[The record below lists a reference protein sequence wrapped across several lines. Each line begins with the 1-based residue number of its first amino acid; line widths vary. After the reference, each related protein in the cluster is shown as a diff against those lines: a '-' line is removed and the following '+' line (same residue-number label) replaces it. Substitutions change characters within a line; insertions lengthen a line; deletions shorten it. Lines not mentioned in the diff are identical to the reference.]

1 MQDVNVV
8 IIFDSRDEEKEKL
21 ALAAAVGAVQGRA
34 NIRLRR
40 QPGTPEEEAKMEYV
54 EPREA
59 DAAWADAVISGVAAG
74 CGFEALEAFSR
85 GTLVGKVGAALTFET
100 GNASIYAAMCGAGFI
115 TLPVLP
121 QGGDERERAR
131 LHGRRVAEAARALR
145 TAGRV

>member
-8 IIFDSRDEEKEKL
+8 IVFDSRDEKKEKL

-59 DAAWADAVISGVAAG
+59 DALWADAVISSVASG
-74 CGFEALEAFSR
+74 FGFEALEAFSS
-85 GTLVGKVGAALTFET
+85 GALAGKVGSALTLEARS
-100 GNASIYAAMCGAGFI
+100 ASIYAAMCSAGFI
-115 TLPVLP
+115 TVPVLP
-121 QGGDERERAR
+121 DSADERDRAR
-131 LHGRRVAEAARALR
+131 RQGRRVADLARALKIG
-145 TAGRV
+145 GRV